1 MCNVDLSKL
10 IRGDSL
16 TLPCMVNSNQLRIKT
31 SALIN
36 TRANSF
42 IFIDTEFAKLVCH
55 YLDLT
60 PKQLPVSCGVQGF
73 DRRPADLITSYIEL
87 NFYINGRKQV

>member
-1 MCNVDLSKL
+1 
-10 IRGDSL
+10 
-16 TLPCMVNSNQLRIKT
+16 MVNSNQLRIKT
-31 SALIN
+31 SALID
-36 TRANSF
+36 TGANGF

-73 DRRPADLITSYIEL
+73 NRRPIDLITSYIEL
-87 NFYINGRKQV
+87 NFYIDGRKQVQVPMLILKLGKHDIIAGRE

>member
-1 MCNVDLSKL
+1 LLITANRERSPLEEASTLGPYGISLCNVDLSKL

-16 TLPCMVNSNQLRIKT
+16 TLPCIVNSNQLGIKT

-42 IFIDTEFAKLVCH
+42 IFINTKFAKLVCH
-55 YLDLT
+55 HLDLT
-60 PKQLPVSCGVQGF
+60 LKQLPVSCGV
-73 DRRPADLITSYIEL
+73 
-87 NFYINGRKQV
+87 